1 MSKRNS
7 QEAKRAARERLR
19 IEREKQAKKEKVRRQ
34 LFVGGA
40 VVGLLA
46 VVGGV
51 AFAVTSLGGDDDG
64 SGKDWGAA
72 KNAKLVQP
80 ANAEGEKGTTVVLG
94 GKDAEKTIDVYEDLR
109 CPACAQFEQQL
120 GERVKKG
127 AEDGKYQ
134 LRVHLGDIIDG
145 NFGGSGSKNA
155 ASALG
160 AALDVST
167 EAFKEYHGL
176 LYSAEH
182 HPAENEDKFADND
195 YLLDVAKNVD
205 ELKGN
210 KQFQKNINKGTFDK
224 WALEMINSF
233 EDAGIQ
239 GTPTIKIDGEQVE
252 GSALPAELDKL
263 GA

>member
-51 AFAVTSLGGDDDG
+51 AFAVTTLGGDDG
-64 SGKDWGAA
+64 SDKDWGAA

-80 ANAEGEKGTTVVLG
+80 ANAEGDKGTAVVLG
-94 GKDAEKTIDVYEDLR
+94 GKDAEKTVDVYEDLR

-120 GERVKKG
+120 GERIKKG
-127 AEDGKYQ
+127 AEGDKYQ
-134 LRVHLGDIIDG
+134 LRVHLGAIIDG
-145 NFGGSGSKNA
+145 NFGGNGSKNA

-176 LYSAEH
+176 LYSADH
-182 HPAENEDKFADND
+182 HPAESEDKFADNE

-210 KQFQKNINKGTFDK
+210 KQFQKNVEKGTFDK
-224 WALEMINSF
+224 WALEMIDSF
-233 EDAGIQ
+233 NDAGIE
-239 GTPTIKIDGEQVE
+239 GTPTIKIDGKKVE
-252 GSALPAELDKL
+252 SNALPAELDKL

>member
-19 IEREKQAKKEKVRRQ
+19 AEREKQAKKEKVRRQ
-34 LFVGGA
+34 LAVGGA
-40 VVGLLA
+40 VVGTLA
-46 VVGGV
+46 IVGGI
-51 AFAVTSLGGDDDG
+51 AFAVTSLGGDDG
-64 SGKDWGAA
+64 SDKDWAAA
-72 KNAKLVQP
+72 KSAKLVQP
-80 ANAEGEKGTTVVLG
+80 ANAEGDKGTSVVLG
-94 GKDAEKTIDVYEDLR
+94 DKDAKTTIDVYEDLR

-120 GERVKKG
+120 GERVKQG

-160 AALDVST
+160 AALDVSP

-176 LYSAEH
+176 LYSTEH
-182 HPAENEDKFADND
+182 HPPENEDKFADNE
-195 YLLDVAKNVD
+195 YLLDVADNVD
-205 ELKGN
+205 ALKGN
-210 KQFQKNINKGTFDK
+210 KEFRKAVNKGTFDK
-224 WALEMINSF
+224 WALEMIDSF
-233 EDAGIQ
+233 NDAGIE
-239 GTPTIKIDGEQVE
+239 GTPTIKIDGKQVE
-252 GSALPAELDKL
+252 GSALPAELTKL